1 MKGLIRKDLFLIKG
15 ISKFIMLYIVFLG
28 IFGLMAYNSFVIS
41 LLMLIIPM
49 YGASLFTYDDT
60 VKWVQYSLTLPVSRK
75 EIVLSRYASSGLL
88 LGIAALLAL
97 IISIFALHSDV
108 QMAERILF
116 WLIGFTSAII
126 LLSVQLPII
135 YKLGAERGRIWSSM
149 IFVIPI
155 VLISA
160 FASLRSID
168 IEGVKTEAI
177 GWGDLAVIAP
187 ACLIV
192 AVLAV
197 AISITVSMRVFM
209 AKEY

>member
-160 FASLRSID
+160 FAS
-168 IEGVKTEAI
+168 
-177 GWGDLAVIAP
+177 
-187 ACLIV
+187 
-192 AVLAV
+192 
-197 AISITVSMRVFM
+197 
-209 AKEY
+209 